1 MRRKPAQSRKTY
13 LYEAGFRMADKI
25 RYFLMPLLV
34 VFMLLPG
41 IVQAGNLTARD
52 YIEIRQLIE
61 GYPYVLDSCS
71 NNGYDY
77 ADQYTKDGTFGVSAN
92 WGDDGKVWYRGRQE
106 LATAPCACKKVCG
119 PTAAGHHHLI
129 VNMIIKPIPGG
140 AYSRSTL
147 LMITGGADA
156 KSSKMQ
162 WQGGYE
168 DTFVKTDR
176 GWRFKSRRHV
186 WPGYDWPATS
196 AEEMERLVK
205 RREAESQ

>member
-1 MRRKPAQSRKTY
+1 MYWDNKDIMINKKGLFTA
-13 LYEAGFRMADKI
+13 
-25 RYFLMPLLV
+25 PLLAV
-34 VFMLLPG
+34 LILLPG
-41 IVQAGNLTARD
+41 IVRAADLTDQD

-61 GYPYVLDSCS
+61 GYPYVLDTCS

-77 ADQYTKDGTFGVSAN
+77 ADQYTEDGTFGVSSK
-92 WGDDGKVWYRGRQE
+92 WGDDGKVWYRGRDE

-119 PTAAGHHHLI
+119 KTSGGHHHLI
-129 VNMIIKPIPGG
+129 LNPVIKPTAAG

-156 KSSKMQ
+156 KPSKIQ

-168 DTFVKTDR
+168 DTFIRTDK

-186 WPGYDWPATS
+186 LPGYEWPDTS
-196 AEEMERLVK
+196 AEEMKRLIK
-205 RREAESQ
+205 RRAAEAR